1 MYAPFISLIIPCF
14 NETNRIGLMMDGLAE
29 FTQAW
34 KGPFEIILVD
44 DGSTDGTS
52 ILIEKHPIAQSLK
65 SNLNVISQSNT
76 GKGGALKKGIEVAKG
91 DYVLTLDADMA
102 TRPIELLKWIQLRN
116 QFYEKEILIGSREL
130 KTSIVHDLGYR
141 KIVGNIFNWIIRSL
155 VGLNIQDTQCGFK
168 LYPRPIAQQ
177 LFASLHTMGWAHDVE
192 ILKKANQLGCAIVEM
207 PITWNA
213 IEGSK
218 INVVND
224 SWKMFWE
231 VMKIQGMK
239 SI

>member
-1 MYAPFISLIIPCF
+1 
-14 NETNRIGLMMDGLAE
+14 
-29 FTQAW
+29 
-34 KGPFEIILVD
+34 
-44 DGSTDGTS
+44 
-52 ILIEKHPIAQSLK
+52 
-65 SNLNVISQSNT
+65 
-76 GKGGALKKGIEVAKG
+76 
-91 DYVLTLDADMA
+91 
-102 TRPIELLKWIQLRN
+102 
-116 QFYEKEILIGSREL
+116 
-130 KTSIVHDLGYR
+130 
-141 KIVGNIFNWIIRSL
+141 
-155 VGLNIQDTQCGFK
+155 
-168 LYPRPIAQQ
+168 
-177 LFASLHTMGWAHDVE
+177 MGWAHDVE